1 MVHRGCAP
9 TCDPMPRSG
18 ALVTALD
25 QLRRLDRLEG
35 FWADLKEELRAVAI
49 TLPIVL
55 VENLRRL
62 AERLVQTR
70 LRSLRSDS
78 AVLAL
83 GKPIPLDVR

>member
-1 MVHRGCAP
+1 
-9 TCDPMPRSG
+9 MPRSG